1 MNKSVF
7 LLPDNPPTPR
17 TLGCRL
23 TTCFLPRPV
32 CGTLTLE
39 TLDFPRLVSILSHLM
54 LHSFFFFLTSA
65 QFSFIHPL
73 LTKSEV
79 YISMWR

>member
-54 LHSFFFFLTSA
+54 LHSFFFFFNICSV
-65 QFSFIHPL
+65 L
-73 LTKSEV
+73 LYTPPFNQV
-79 YISMWR
+79 